1 MKIRVHQSP
10 FLIQAARKYNGFNRP
25 TESHSQII
33 TGNIASLFPPTFC
46 PLICE
51 NNSYRIGL
59 AHSKETFPWK
69 SLPRQNWALKLKYI
83 LLPIITLG
91 HQCYPLKSSYE
102 LLSKECLSSSYKKG
116 RPFFLDSV
124 HFNQTTRNWVS
135 FRNLK
140 SKQLME
146 SWNALLWECM
156 NREDSDKLFK
166 SLLLNPRFL
175 SLNPRF
181 SF

>member
-1 MKIRVHQSP
+1 MKFRVPNLNLGWRSEFSNLL

-33 TGNIASLFPPTFC
+33 TGNLASLFPPTFS

-51 NNSYRIGL
+51 NNSHRIGL
-59 AHSKETFPWK
+59 AHSKESFPWK

-102 LLSKECLSSSYKKG
+102 LLSKERLSSSYEKG
-116 RPFFLDSV
+116 RPLPWILSIS
-124 HFNQTTRNWVS
+124 T
-135 FRNLK
+135 
-140 SKQLME
+140 
-146 SWNALLWECM
+146 
-156 NREDSDKLFK
+156 KLQETE
-166 SLLLNPRFL
+166 FL
-175 SLNPRF
+175 SAT
-181 SF
+181 